1 MPLGGVVEPG
11 VVLLGEGFA
20 DRFVLRIEGHRQAL
34 TVWTVDFEQFEQ
46 LVGFEEFEG
55 EEGGEGEVSQLTV
68 DPSQLIFNFDDSK
81 LKKKV
86 GTLYSMKIKEETLQF
101 QKLKLCNE

>member
-1 MPLGGVVEPG
+1 LT
-11 VVLLGEGFA
+11 LNSLNSW
-20 DRFVLRIEGHRQAL
+20 LW
-34 TVWTVDFEQFEQ
+34 TVWT
-46 LVGFEEFEG
+46 VGFEEFEG

-81 LKKKV
+81 MKKKV

-101 QKLKLCNE
+101 QKLK